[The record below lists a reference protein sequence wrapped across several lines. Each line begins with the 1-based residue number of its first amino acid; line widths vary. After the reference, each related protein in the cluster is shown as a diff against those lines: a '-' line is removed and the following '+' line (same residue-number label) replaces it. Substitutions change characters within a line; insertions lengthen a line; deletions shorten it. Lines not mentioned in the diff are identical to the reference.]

1 MDKWLI
7 KLSNKNILFLSAIL
21 TIVVFLSLRGFDS
34 SLHTVHSPNGI
45 VSFEFAKTIETSDL
59 IISSWNANAKMN
71 AGLSLGIDFLFL
83 FAYSIFFVTACLM
96 IANNFNQSHLVYK
109 IGIVLA
115 YLLLIAGIC
124 DAIENIALIK
134 LLLGSTNE
142 IYPLIAFYF
151 ASIKFSIIAVGIL
164 YIIPGYLYKLIK
176 K

>member
-1 MDKWLI
+1 MNKWLI
-7 KLSNKNILFLSAIL
+7 KLSNKNILILSAIL
-21 TIVVFLSLRGFDS
+21 TIVLFLSLRVFDS

-45 VSFEFAKTIETSDL
+45 LSFEFAKTIETSNL

-83 FAYSIFFVTACLM
+83 FAYSIFFATACVM
-96 IANNFNQSHLVYK
+96 IAKNFNQSYLIYK

-115 YLLLIAGIC
+115 YLLLFAGIC

-134 LLLGSTNE
+134 LLLGSNNE
-142 IYPLIAFYF
+142 IYPPIAYYF

-164 YIIPGYLYKLIK
+164 WIILGYLYKLIK